1 MPVASKG
8 IGCNW
13 TPVSYVSQRHFF
25 TVIHAWNSGF
35 ALGHEVEF
43 VDVVTDQKHFW
54 KREEFFFFQIHEIQ
68 YFFLFFLFLFFSRLV
83 TPESLDATGH
93 DLVEDVVGSFQS
105 LLRDDTGF
113 LQQVCMKEKKN
124 NKKLMNSQWNWAL
137 EVGKVSY
144 RFQYQLRPVFQ
155 SYRNGYGWIYP
166 IGW

>member
-1 MPVASKG
+1 VLRGTHRCAVRFGLFFATPLFELQASHVHNTGSDFKD
-8 IGCNW
+8 IILFLFCEAQHIE
-13 TPVSYVSQRHFF
+13 SLVSQRHFF

-43 VDVVTDQKHFW
+43 VDVVTDQKHF
-54 KREEFFFFQIHEIQ
+54 
-68 YFFLFFLFLFFSRLV
+68 
-83 TPESLDATGH
+83 PESLDATGH

-155 SYRNGYGWIYP
+155 SYRNGYG
-166 IGW
+166 